1 MQLGTAMK
9 ETAVVQISGMVGWII
24 GVSYT
29 HDQGYQCWLVNPNLD
44 VLSDGAFYSTS
55 SAAMSA
61 GRTFV
66 ERANML

>member
-1 MQLGTAMK
+1 MEDG
-9 ETAVVQISGMVGWII
+9 AVVQVSAMTGWII

-29 HDQGYQCWLVNPNLD
+29 SNRGYQCWIVNPNLD
-44 VLSDGAFYSTS
+44 VLSDGTFYTTS

-66 ERANML
+66 ERHS